1 MGSRDERRKRLERL
15 ERLAPRQRTGPT
27 MGDLLAP
34 DDPAWADL
42 AVLVDPTTSDHQRAE
57 AAERAHEHLKGLG
70 ISLGTGAT

>member
-1 MGSRDERRKRLERL
+1 
-15 ERLAPRQRTGPT
+15 